1 MPNFVQTS
9 DQARLRSS
17 AEIRLRNGTA
27 PRTRGW
33 TVSNDALGVLYRLA
47 SNPDTAGEGLK
58 LLHELQ
64 AHQVELDLQHEQ
76 LEANESDFVEQ
87 IAHYKALYEFAPG
100 GYFVLG
106 HDACIVECNLAGA
119 ALFGMD
125 QGDICGRSIDSFLR
139 ADGGATL
146 GWHLKQLF
154 SSTPDVACYV
164 RSDDGGSDFRHMQV
178 VANLAPGGEAI
189 LMIITEC
196 EPPPASEWS
205 LQANASKR

>member
-1 MPNFVQTS
+1 MPDYAPTT

-17 AEIRLRNGTA
+17 AEIRLHNGTA

-33 TVSNDALGVLYRLA
+33 TVGNDALGVLYRLA

-64 AHQVELDLQHEQ
+64 AHQVELDLQYEQ
-76 LEANESDFVEQ
+76 LEANENDFVEQ
-87 IAHYKALYEFAPG
+87 IGRYKALYDFAPI
-100 GYFVLG
+100 GYFILG
-106 HDACIVECNLAGA
+106 RDACIMECNLAGA

-125 QGDICGRSIDSFLR
+125 QHDIGGRPIDSFLR
-139 ADGGATL
+139 ADGRTTL
-146 GWHLKQLF
+146 GWQLKQLF

-164 RSDDGGSDFRHMQV
+164 RSDDGGNDFRHMQV
-178 VANLAPGGEAI
+178 SANLAPGGEAI

-196 EPPPASEWS
+196 ERPPA
-205 LQANASKR
+205 A